1 MAHELL
7 EHDNVVLFK
16 DAAWH
21 GLGTI
26 VQDAPTPA
34 DALKLARLD
43 WNVLQAPLW
52 ARCPDG
58 GSIDVED
65 HVLNYRSDTE
75 DQLGIVT
82 AGYRPIQNQE
92 LADFCYA
99 LAEQGDVVK
108 CETAGSIRN
117 GKKVWFLLKGE
128 SFSVRGVDE
137 VQPFVLVSNGHD
149 GGTALRCTP
158 TTIRVVCSNT
168 LHAVIPSNERE
179 GQIGKAPVQAK
190 FIAHHTSTI
199 MDRVE
204 EAKAA
209 LQLYGRSL
217 AATRELIDQLA
228 AKDVKREDVQQ
239 FFLECYTHDFG
250 AFSANPKNKI
260 EQNSRERAM
269 NACNAVFGRFDEERE
284 LCGTTAW
291 GAMNAYTWWLQNGR
305 HLRGKDL
312 ERVAERKVESKLFGV
327 DSERTLNALAT
338 ALSL

>member
-1 MAHELL
+1 MAHEIM
-7 EHDNVVLFK
+7 EHDNVVLFR

-26 VQDAPTPA
+26 VQSAPTPA
-34 DALKLARLD
+34 EALKLARLD
-43 WNVLQAPLW
+43 WSVLQAPLW
-52 ARCPDG
+52 ASCPDG
-58 GSIDVED
+58 GSIEVDS

-82 AGYRPIQNQE
+82 DGYRPIQNSE
-92 LADFCYA
+92 LAEFCFA
-99 LAEQGDVVK
+99 LAEQGDEVK

-128 SFSVRGVDE
+128 SFSVRGKDE
-137 VQPFVLVSNGHD
+137 VQPFILVSNGHD

-168 LHAVIPSNERE
+168 LHMVIPQRDTE
-179 GQIGKAPVQAK
+179 GRISKAPQEAK
-190 FIAHHTSTI
+190 FVAHHTSTI

-209 LQLYGRSL
+209 LQLYNKTL
-217 AATRELIDQLA
+217 EQNRELIDHLA
-228 AKDVKREDVQQ
+228 AKDVGREDVQR
-239 FFLECYTHDFG
+239 FFLECYTRDFG
-250 AFSANPKNKI
+250 AFPANPTNKV
-260 EQNSRERAM
+260 EANCRERAM
-269 NACNAVFGRFDEERE
+269 DACNAVFQTFDAERE

-291 GAMNAYTWWLQNGR
+291 NVLNSYTRWEQWDR
-305 HLRGKDL
+305 YLRGNDPVH
-312 ERVAERKVESKLFGV
+312 VAERRVESKLFGV
-327 DSERTLNALAT
+327 GSDRAIAALST

>member
-1 MAHELL
+1 MSHDIM
-7 EHDNVVLFK
+7 EHDNVVLYK

-34 DALKLARLD
+34 DALTLARLN

-52 ARCPDG
+52 ASCPDG
-58 GSIDVED
+58 GSIEVND

-82 AGYRPIQNQE
+82 NGYRPIQNTE
-92 LADFCYA
+92 LADFCFA

-128 SFSVRGVDE
+128 SFSVRGKDE
-137 VQPFVLVSNGHD
+137 VQPFILVSNGHD

-168 LHAVIPSNERE
+168 LHMVIPANEAE
-179 GQIGKAPVQAK
+179 GRIGKAPQTAQFV
-190 FIAHHTSTI
+190 AHHTATI
-199 MDRVE
+199 MDRVQ

-209 LQLYGRSL
+209 LQLYGRAL
-217 AATRELIDQLA
+217 EGTRELIDQLA

-239 FFLECYTHDFG
+239 FFLECYTRDFG
-250 AFSANPKNKI
+250 AFPSNPQNKI

-269 NACNAVFGRFDEERE
+269 DACNAVFQRFDDERE
-284 LCGTTAW
+284 LAGTTAW
-291 GAMNAYTWWLQNGR
+291 GMFNAYTGYLQNDR
-305 HLRGKDL
+305 HLRGKDM

-327 DSERTLNALAT
+327 DADRCHATLAT
-338 ALSL
+338 ALAL

>member
-1 MAHELL
+1 MSHEIQ
-7 EHDNVVLFK
+7 EHDNVVLYRN
-16 DAAWH
+16 AAWH

-43 WNVLQAPLW
+43 WDVLQAPLW
-52 ARCPDG
+52 ASCPDG
-58 GSIDVED
+58 GSIEVDS

-82 AGYRPIQNQE
+82 NGYRPIQNSE
-92 LADFCYA
+92 LAEFCFA
-99 LAEQGDVVK
+99 LAEQGDEVK

-128 SFSVRGVDE
+128 SFSVRGKDE
-137 VQPFVLVSNGHD
+137 VQPFILVSNGHD

-168 LHAVIPSNERE
+168 LHMVIPANERE
-179 GQIGKAPVQAK
+179 GQIGKAPQPARFV
-190 FIAHHTSTI
+190 AHHTSTI

-209 LQLYGRSL
+209 LQLYGRAI
-217 AATRELIDQLA
+217 AATKELIDHLA

-239 FFLECYTHDFG
+239 FFLECYTRDFG
-250 AFSANPKNKI
+250 AFPANPQNKV
-260 EQNSRERAM
+260 EQNARERAM
-269 NACNAVFGRFDEERE
+269 DACNLVFQRFDNERD
-284 LCGTTAW
+284 LTGTTAW
-291 GAMNAYTWWLQNGR
+291 GVYSAYSGWLQNDR
-305 HLRGKDL
+305 HLRGKDPA
-312 ERVAERKVESKLFGV
+312 RVAERRVESKLFGV
-327 DSERTLNALAT
+327 DSERTLAALST